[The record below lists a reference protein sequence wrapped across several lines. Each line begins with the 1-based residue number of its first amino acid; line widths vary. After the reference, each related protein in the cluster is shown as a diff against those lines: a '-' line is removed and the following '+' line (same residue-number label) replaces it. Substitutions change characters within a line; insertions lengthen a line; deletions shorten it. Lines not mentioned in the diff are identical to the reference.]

1 MIGIGKIESGKVDYL
16 IDSVARSAE
25 DYYIGTGEAQ
35 GYFLGGGLAA
45 LGLHEGDEVSA
56 EALHRLLA
64 GCDPT
69 TGERLS
75 KHPTT
80 IPGFDATAKAPKS
93 VSVLW
98 GLSDEATRAKVQQAH
113 DEAIKAAVSYIESE
127 AAWGRQGHGG
137 AQSVQ
142 ADGFVVGAFRHRSSR
157 AGDPHLH
164 THLVVPNSVRR
175 PDGTWGA
182 YDHRR
187 LYQAA
192 KTGGF
197 VYQAELRKRMTEA
210 LGVEWGAV
218 ENGHAEIQG
227 VDEALCKH
235 FSKRRQEV
243 LDEMERRGETS
254 ARAAQ
259 TATLNTR
266 RPKAGQRDATTWSV
280 DAGDYGVAPTD
291 AEGMYDRWR
300 RESVDAGYGP
310 PDPAETLRRA
320 EVETPTEAQV
330 EQWSRHLAGAEGV
343 TESRTTF
350 VRGDAVQAMCE
361 GPGMATAGA
370 NAVLSQADTWL
381 TSPEVVHLSEGRD
394 SKFTTQDMVQ
404 TERRLIRSAESRQ
417 QAGVAQAEAVALEA
431 ALARRETLSPEQ
443 QAMVRQLTTDGAGI
457 SIAIGYAGTGKT
469 FALDAARDAWEASGI
484 RVIGAGPSAVA
495 AQELS
500 NGAGVHSST
509 LARLLVELRS
519 DRGEG
524 GLDPGSVV
532 ILDEAGMVDTRELAE
547 LAQFVESAQ
556 AKLVLVGDPKQLPA
570 IRAGGALR
578 AIQERIGAVEL
589 TEVRRQESLS
599 DRSALGELRH
609 GSVSRAVE
617 HFTAEGAVTVT
628 ETAGDLDKSM
638 VVEWWEARESGED
651 VLMLACRRQQVES
664 LNGLAR
670 QRMTE
675 AGRLGDEAVTVAVT
689 PEREKGKPAPWHPD
703 QREFRAGDEVLAG
716 KNLTGPRWGA
726 YKQAMPGV
734 HNGVKGTVVGVDPE
748 AESVT
753 MRVQGEPREQAAY
766 QAGRVKLAAEIAQAE
781 AELAQAQEGPESKR
795 RVKAVETR
803 LAGLRQTWAS
813 GASPQGKGKQALPAP
828 GAEVTIPR
836 EYLEAGHVSHAYART
851 VHKSQGSTAD
861 RSLVRADDTMSRES
875 GYVAMSRHRQA
886 LRLFAVAG
894 GGGEVDE
901 EQERHQSGPERSQDP
916 VGEMIDTLSRS
927 KAKSMAGEQ
936 WSRSG
941 GTRMDQIRDLAAG
954 SDMAALAT
962 EREGIESRLSPEA
975 WRMRS
980 STASST
986 PGGEELA
993 NARREAQAAAQR
1005 ARETAENL
1013 KQAKATVQRAKRRDR
1028 EAARAAVK
1036 QAEAKARETGRE
1048 ADRLRANYSIAK
1060 ARWEQENRRGAEA
1073 KGWLE
1078 THAEDLSRL
1087 SELRAAEGRRRHLL
1101 GEAMAVSGSHP
1112 LLGQV
1117 PEDRRERAGWVRR
1130 AGAVAA
1136 YTERWGASPDLEVEG
1151 ESEAQAKER
1160 ERVMAQI
1167 ADPARSRQARTTRGM
1182 SA

>member
-1 MIGIGKIESGKVDYL
+1 VIGIGKIESGKVDYL
-16 IDSVARSAE
+16 VDSVARSAE
-25 DYYIGTGEAQ
+25 DYYVGTGEAQ
-35 GYFLGGGLAA
+35 GYFLGGGLQA
-45 LGLHEGDEVSA
+45 LGLEEGEEVTA
-56 EALHRLLA
+56 EALHRLLD

-75 KHPTT
+75 RHSTT

-98 GLSDEATRAKVQQAH
+98 GLSDEETRGKVQSAH
-113 DEAIKAAVSYIESE
+113 DEAIKAAVAYIEAE

-187 LYQAA
+187 LYAAA

-310 PDPAETLRRA
+310 PDPAETLHRA
-320 EVETPTEAQV
+320 EAEMPTEKQT
-330 EQWSRHLAGAEGV
+330 EECSRRMAGPEGV

-350 VRGDAVQAMCE
+350 GRGEVVQAWCE

-370 NAVLSQADTWL
+370 DAVLSQADTWL
-381 TSPEVVHLSEGRD
+381 TGPEVVHLSEGRD
-394 SKFTTQDMVQ
+394 ARFTTQDMLRV
-404 TERRLIRSAESRQ
+404 ERRLIASAESRQ
-417 QAGVAQAEAVALEA
+417 QAGVAQAEAQALEA
-431 ALARRETLSPEQ
+431 ALARRETLSAEQ
-443 QAMVRQLTTDGAGI
+443 QAMVRRLATSGAGI
-457 SIAIGYAGTGKT
+457 DLVAGHAGTGKT

-524 GLDPGSVV
+524 GLEPGSVV

-547 LAQFVESAQ
+547 LAQFVESAE

-578 AIQERIGAVEL
+578 GIQEKIGAVEL

-599 DRSALGELRH
+599 DRVALGELRH

-617 HFTAEGAVTVT
+617 HFSDQGAVTIT
-628 ETAGDLDKSM
+628 ETAQDLDTAM
-638 VVEWWEARESGED
+638 AQEWWQARESGED
-651 VLMLACRRQQVES
+651 ALMLAGRRQQVEA

-670 QRMTE
+670 EKMLE
-675 AGRLGDEAVTVAVT
+675 AGRLGDEALSIQVT
-689 PEREKGKPAPWHPD
+689 PEREKGKLAPWHPD

-716 KNLTGPRWGA
+716 KNLTGKRWGS
-726 YKQAMPGV
+726 YKQVMPGV
-734 HNGVKGTVVGVDPE
+734 HNGVKGQVTGVDPQ
-748 AESVT
+748 AGTVT
-753 MRVQGEPREQAAY
+753 VRIQGEPQEMAAY

-875 GYVAMSRHRQA
+875 GYVAMSRHRKA

-894 GGGEVDE
+894 GDGTDE
-901 EQERHQSGPERSQDP
+901 EEERHQSGPERSLDP

-927 KAKSMAGEQ
+927 RAEAMASEQ

-941 GTRMDQIRDLAAG
+941 VTRMERVRDLATQ
-954 SDMAALAT
+954 SDMAVLAT
-962 EREGIESRLSPEA
+962 ERESIESRLAPEA

-986 PGGEELA
+986 PGGEALGH
-993 NARREAQAAAQR
+993 ARREAQAAGEQ

-1013 KQAKATVQRAKRRDR
+1013 KQAKATAERVKRRDR
-1028 EAARAAVK
+1028 EEAAATVK
-1036 QAEAKARETGRE
+1036 QAETVAREASRE
-1048 ADRLRANYSIAK
+1048 AGRLVNNYRIAK
-1060 ARWEQENRRGAEA
+1060 GKWEEESRRGADA
-1073 KGWLE
+1073 HGWIDNH
-1078 THAEDLSRL
+1078 TEDLSRL
-1087 SELRAAEGRRRHLL
+1087 SELRAAESRRRHLL
-1101 GEAMAVSGSHP
+1101 GEAVAVTGAHP
-1112 LLGQV
+1112 LLGQI
-1117 PEDRRERAGWVRR
+1117 PEGRRERTGWVRR

-1136 YTERWGASPDLEVEG
+1136 YQERYGVSPELEVEG
-1151 ESEAQAKER
+1151 ESEVQSRER
-1160 ERVMAQI
+1160 ERVLAQI
-1167 ADPARSRQARTTRGM
+1167 ADPARSTRRRGRGI